1 MVNCSSIVIK
11 LFAWEQIHG
20 IISRSPTNSPPAN
33 STSFEMQEQTKLMGF
48 MSATSNVGGSALRQ
62 ETRKGWRE
70 IISSVSLHNA
80 IKTEM
85 MVHLDNSH

>member
-1 MVNCSSIVIK
+1 
-11 LFAWEQIHG
+11 
-20 IISRSPTNSPPAN
+20 
-33 STSFEMQEQTKLMGF
+33 MQEQTKLMGF
-48 MSATSNVGGSALRQ
+48 MLATSNVGGSALRQ
-62 ETRKGWRE
+62 ETRKVWSE